1 MWKIVLMFMGKK
13 KDSYV
18 KSVRFRKK
26 VYIID
31 IHEYIPAEEEL
42 KKWKNA
48 LGEPKADNQK

>member
-1 MWKIVLMFMGKK
+1 MWKIVLMFIGKK